1 MKRTKKSSN
10 KNMNVSRMTEKDII
24 FILYE
29 LDSWQ
34 NGERSNKLTW
44 DVLERLSGYSRQS
57 LWAKPEIKIRY
68 QEVKANIRNGIKK
81 PTSNQY
87 RQTLEQRIKSLE
99 DQIAKFKEQENKWLE
114 LWARYEYNA
123 QVIGISSAELSKPL
137 PKINR

>member
-1 MKRTKKSSN
+1 MNRTKKFSN
-10 KNMNVSRMTEKDII
+10 KNTKASRMTEKDIL

-29 LDSWQ
+29 LDSWK

-68 QEVKANIRNGIKK
+68 QEVKDSIRNGIKK

-99 DQIAKFKEQENKWLE
+99 DQIVKFKEQENKWLE

-123 QVIGISSAELSKPL
+123 QVIGVCSNEFSKPL
-137 PKINR
+137 PKVNR

>member
-1 MKRTKKSSN
+1 MKQPKKSS
-10 KNMNVSRMTEKDII
+10 KNIAASRMTEKDII

-68 QEVKANIRNGIKK
+68 QEVKNSIRNGINK

-87 RQTLEQRIKSLE
+87 RQTLEQRVKSLE
-99 DQIAKFKEQENKWLE
+99 DQVKKYKEQENKWLE

-123 QVIGISSAELSKPL
+123 QIIGISSDELSKPL
-137 PKINR
+137 PKIDR